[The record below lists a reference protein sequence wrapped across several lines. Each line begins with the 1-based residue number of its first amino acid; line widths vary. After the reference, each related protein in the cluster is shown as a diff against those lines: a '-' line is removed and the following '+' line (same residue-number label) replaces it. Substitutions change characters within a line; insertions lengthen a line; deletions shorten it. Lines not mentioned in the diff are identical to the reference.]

1 MQFLGELWK
10 MSENLDVKL
19 GTSDRRRNYLVPETN
34 YHITKKFYKEF
45 VSKRTKKNTDTH
57 NKPVYLVLSILE
69 INKIEM
75 NKFWY
80 DYIKPKYGQKSKITV
95 HGYRQL

>member
-1 MQFLGELWK
+1 M
-10 MSENLDVKL
+10 
-19 GTSDRRRNYLVPETN
+19 
-34 YHITKKFYKEF
+34 
-45 VSKRTKKNTDTH
+45 

-80 DYIKPKYGQKSKITV
+80 DYIKQKYGQKSKITV
-95 HGYRQL
+95 YGYRQL

>member
-1 MQFLGELWK
+1 MLAKEL
-10 MSENLDVKL
+10 
-19 GTSDRRRNYLVPETN
+19 
-34 YHITKKFYKEF
+34 
-45 VSKRTKKNTDTH
+45 KRTQILM